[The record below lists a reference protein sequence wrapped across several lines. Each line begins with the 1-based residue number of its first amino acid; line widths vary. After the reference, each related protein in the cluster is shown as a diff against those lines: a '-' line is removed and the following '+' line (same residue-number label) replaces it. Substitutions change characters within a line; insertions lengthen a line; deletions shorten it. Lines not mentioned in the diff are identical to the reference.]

1 MGKAKEYI
9 NWNNEKKNTLTE
21 KHLTNTQFIMPG
33 FIDCHIHAPQMPNIG
48 LGLDKPLLEWLEEYT
63 FPLESKYIDNEFAM
77 KTYKK
82 VVKNCLDFG
91 TTTACYFGTIHLEAN
106 KILVDECLRQ
116 GQRAFVGL

>member
-1 MGKAKEYI
+1 
-9 NWNNEKKNTLTE
+9 
-21 KHLTNTQFIMPG
+21 MPG

-63 FPLESKYIDNEFAM
+63 FPLESKYSDNDFAL
-77 KTYKK
+77 KAYKK
-82 VVKNCLDFG
+82 VVRNCLDFG

-116 GQRAFVGL
+116 GQRAFVGLYLSFITLISSISL